1 MCMNPANEHDHL
13 KGIVLEIQRMST
25 EDGPGLR
32 TTIFFKG
39 CALRC
44 AWCHNPESISPH
56 PQVQWVG
63 SRCIGCKTCLDV
75 CPENALSEGPEG
87 ILIDRDRCKGC
98 GTCARECPSTALELL
113 GRVWTPDEL
122 AREVAKDK
130 VYFDQ
135 SRGGVT
141 ASGGEAALQAP
152 FVAAF
157 FKACR
162 ERGVSTALDTSGECP
177 WSALE
182 GILPHADLVLF
193 DIKEID
199 PEKHRAFTG
208 HSNERILWNLRRVR
222 DWMRQN
228 LTPRT
233 LWIRTP
239 VIPGA
244 TDREENIIGIGR
256 FLAAHLGDT
265 VTRWEL
271 CAFNNLC
278 RDKYTRLGLD
288 WPFREADL
296 LPRDVMER
304 LARVAEATGLE
315 PGVVHWSGA
324 TRTLQETSPA
334 EDNDTGLR
342 LVKGCPA

>member
-1 MCMNPANEHDHL
+1 MCMNPGNEHDHL

-44 AWCHNPESISPH
+44 SWCHNPESISPH
-56 PQVQWVG
+56 PQIQWVG

-98 GTCARECPSTALELL
+98 GTCTRECPSTALELL

-130 VYFDQ
+130 AYFDQ

-162 ERGVSTALDTSGECP
+162 ERGVSTALDTSGEC
-177 WSALE
+177 L
-182 GILPHADLVLF
+182 
-193 DIKEID
+193 
-199 PEKHRAFTG
+199 R
-208 HSNERILWNLRRVR
+208 NLRRVR
-222 DWMRQN
+222 DWMPQN
-228 LTPRT
+228 FTPRT

-304 LARVAEATGLE
+304 LAQVAEATGLE

-324 TRTLQETSPA
+324 TRRLQETSPA